1 MPGRRESLHPRSVQ
15 VGANSGSKRPIERLL
30 NDESVAT
37 THPPGLGPE
46 GFLFFMSFRFCA
58 KLALIAMKK

>member
-46 GFLFFMSFRFCA
+46 GFLFFMSFRLCA
-58 KLALIAMKK
+58 NLALIAMKK